1 MRPLDHRAP
10 GILGEVLTN
19 PRLTA
24 EMIADGVHV
33 DPVVINLITKAKGIE
48 GTILITDA
56 TAATGMPEGKYQ
68 LGAMEVEVKD
78 GRVLHNG
85 TLAGSVLT
93 LDRAVRNV
101 MSFANWDLQNAVR
114 AASFN
119 PAKTTGAPNKGLL
132 QPGADADL
140 VVLTASGEVKA
151 TIVKGV
157 VVQ

>member
-1 MRPLDHRAP
+1 
-10 GILGEVLTN
+10 
-19 PRLTA
+19 
-24 EMIADGVHV
+24 
-33 DPVVINLITKAKGIE
+33 
-48 GTILITDA
+48 
-56 TAATGMPEGKYQ
+56 MPEGKYQ

-101 MSFANWDLQNAVR
+101 MNFANWDLQNAVR

-119 PAKTTGAPNKGLL
+119 PAKTAGAHNKGLL